1 MGYSG
6 FTGGFTETNAG
17 ESMKKLLTDALIAG
31 TSVKTGRLNIFDS
44 KFSGLFIQIFPQRKV
59 FRYKTRDP
67 HTKKQIYHNLG
78 TYPTTSIES
87 ARLKASEL
95 SVRRG
100 KEKEETT
107 LRLALY
113 DHLKILEAK
122 QRKPRTIQDVKYYI
136 EHYCNNW
143 LDTSLQDFTRKTAEQ
158 ISLHITS
165 EKGQHNTSRLTTRN
179 LVIKYLRSVF
189 NTAIKNGINIDN
201 PFSKPETRG
210 LLTPTLPRRVESL
223 YTSLPAIVSFANALL
238 HLNTMYYINNK
249 IRVSDNCALTLF
261 LLLTGIRIGDATK
274 ITYGDI
280 SPYGT
285 FMLRDTKNRNTYEL
299 PLPPLF
305 EQLAYW
311 KPKKSDNAEELR
323 KIRVFPTYDIRTV
336 LEKAHEMM
344 LESSLFKDLWAG
356 RGTSRLRP
364 HDLRKLYTAVATS
377 TLLNTDII
385 DMLTCRAPTGVRAKY
400 YVNSTLDMDELKRA
414 ALLVTDKILDIKN
427 MHTSGITVFPKI
439 IHLSTKN
446 YFDFMF

>member
-1 MGYSG
+1 
-6 FTGGFTETNAG
+6 
-17 ESMKKLLTDALIAG
+17 MKKLLTDALIAG
-31 TSVKTGRLNIFDS
+31 TSVKSGRLNIFDS

-78 TYPTTSIES
+78 MYPTTSIES
-87 ARLKASEL
+87 ARARAAALSTKSSREKNDITLKDALLEHIE
-95 SVRRG
+95 V
-100 KEKEETT
+100 
-107 LRLALY
+107 LR
-113 DHLKILEAK
+113 AK
-122 QRKPRTIQDVKYYI
+122 QRKERTISDVQYYI
-136 EHYCNNW
+136 QHYCKDW
-143 LDTSLQDFTRKTAEQ
+143 LDTPLQNFNKKTAEQ
-158 ISLHITS
+158 ISLHITC

-189 NTAIKNGINIDN
+189 NTAIKNGLNIDN

-223 YTSLPAIVSFANALL
+223 YTSLPAIVSFANALI
-238 HLNTMYYINNK
+238 HMNNMYYINNK

-261 LLLTGIRIGDATK
+261 LLLTGVRIGDATK

-285 FMLRDTKNRNTYEL
+285 FTLRDTKNRNSYEL

-311 KPKKSDNAEELR
+311 QPKKDSNAEELR
-323 KIRVFPTYDIRTV
+323 KIRVFQTHDIRTV
-336 LEKAHEMM
+336 LEKAHEMI
-344 LESSLFKDLWAG
+344 LESSLFRNLWAG
-356 RGTSRLRP
+356 RGANRLRP

-377 TLLNTDII
+377 TLLNTDMI

-400 YVNSTLDMDELKRA
+400 YVNSTLDIEELKKA
-414 ALLVTDKILDIKN
+414 SALVTDKILDVKN
-427 MHTSGITVFPKI
+427 MHTAGITAFPKI